1 MEQEYCTGARGGL
14 MPDSAA
20 ADVLSH
26 KLVGAL
32 KQYVAHFH
40 LTNAGAAVEQEAST
54 GAQRLAPGL
63 AAHVLSGLLRA
74 LQMDDLHHEE
84 TKSRVISSR
93 LSEKFEGAI
102 KLSAEPLTNVKFMHE
117 IDIIGKYF
125 EEISQDTGKYV
136 VGVDDTMQVLDTG
149 AIETI
154 IVWENL
160 DITRYVLKYSSTG
173 ETIIKHL
180 NKEQDA
186 DESNFREPTTNG
198 ELEIIDKMP
207 LLEWLANEY
216 RKFGCSLEFVTNKSQ
231 EGSQFCRGFGGIGAI
246 LRYKLDVRAF
256 DDVSDDGEVYEE
268 VYVDSE

>member
-1 MEQEYCTGARGGL
+1 ML
-14 MPDSAA
+14 
-20 ADVLSH
+20 ADEF
-26 KLVGAL
+26 G
-32 KQYVAHFH
+32 
-40 LTNAGAAVEQEAST
+40 TASNI
-54 GAQRLAPGL
+54 
-63 AAHVLSGLLRA
+63 
-74 LQMDDLHHEE
+74 
-84 TKSRVISSR
+84 KSRVNRQSV
-93 LSEKFEGAI
+93 LGAI
-102 KLSAEPLTNVKFMHE
+102 TSARQRLKLYNKVPPNGLVLYTGTIMTQDGKEKKNPLTNVKFMHE
-117 IDIIGKYF
+117 IDIIVKYF

-160 DITRYVLKYSSTG
+160 DVTRYVLKNSSTG

-198 ELEIIDKMP
+198 ELEIMDKMP

-268 VYVDSE
+268 VYVNSE

>member
-1 MEQEYCTGARGGL
+1 
-14 MPDSAA
+14 
-20 ADVLSH
+20 
-26 KLVGAL
+26 
-32 KQYVAHFH
+32 
-40 LTNAGAAVEQEAST
+40 
-54 GAQRLAPGL
+54 
-63 AAHVLSGLLRA
+63 
-74 LQMDDLHHEE
+74 
-84 TKSRVISSR
+84 
-93 LSEKFEGAI
+93 
-102 KLSAEPLTNVKFMHE
+102 
-117 IDIIGKYF
+117 
-125 EEISQDTGKYV
+125 
-136 VGVDDTMQVLDTG
+136 MQVLDTG

-160 DITRYVLKYSSTG
+160 DVTRYVLKNSSTG

-198 ELEIIDKMP
+198 ELEIMDKML